1 MARPRSRLTAIAI
14 AVGVAMS
21 ATDCLAAENDPAW
34 TIAPRTIPPPVDV
47 SGPLRSMIAAA
58 RPPDVAGA
66 RASAP
71 RTTADWAELIAKRR
85 QKLGADGLALAKKL
99 SVAVRGDRIEGVAVY
114 HLVPEAVAGGHG
126 HHLFVFLHG
135 GAYVFGSGEEG
146 LLEGVMLAARLKM
159 PVLAIDYRMPP
170 EHPFPA
176 AVDDVLTVYR
186 HLLSGRPARSIAMG
200 GTSAGGGLAM
210 AAVHRF
216 LAVGLEVPGAVYAGS
231 PWADLTKTGDSMHAL
246 EGIDRVLVTYEKV
259 LEGAARLYA
268 GRHALEEPEISPVY
282 GRFTGFPPTYL
293 VTGTRDMFLSDTAR
307 VHRKLRAAGV
317 CADLHVYEGMSHGEY
332 LAPPYDF
339 PESLDIFSGLDAFLG
354 EHLSPDVARPA
365 PAAP

>member
-1 MARPRSRLTAIAI
+1 
-14 AVGVAMS
+14 
-21 ATDCLAAENDPAW
+21 
-34 TIAPRTIPPPVDV
+34 
-47 SGPLRSMIAAA
+47 MIAAA
-58 RPPDVAGA
+58 RPPDVAAARTGA
-66 RASAP
+66 P
-71 RTTADWAELIAKRR
+71 QTTADWVDLIAQRR
-85 QKLGADGLALAKKL
+85 RKLGADGVTLAKKL
-99 SVAVRGDRIEGVAVY
+99 SVAVSGDRIDGVAVY
-114 HLVPEAVAGGHG
+114 RLVPETVAPRHG

-146 LLEGVMLAARLKM
+146 LLEGVMLAARLNM
-159 PVLAIDYRMPP
+159 TVLAIDYRMPP
-170 EHPFPA
+170 EHPYPA

-186 HLLSGRPARSIAMG
+186 RLLADRPARSIAMG
-200 GTSAGGGLAM
+200 GTSAGAGLAM

-216 LAVGLEVPGAVYAGS
+216 LAVGLDVPGAVYAGS

-259 LEGAARLYA
+259 LEGVARLYA
-268 GRHALEEPEISPVY
+268 GGRSLQEPEITPVY
-282 GRFTGFPPTYL
+282 GGFAGFPPTYL

-317 CADLHVYEGMSHGEY
+317 VADLNVYEGMSHGEY

-339 PESLDIFSGLDAFLG
+339 PESLEIFAGLDAFLG
-354 EHLSPDVARPA
+354 EHLSRDVARPA

>member
-1 MARPRSRLTAIAI
+1 MARPTRALQAIMI
-14 AVGVAMS
+14 AVVVATRV
-21 ATDCLAAENDPAW
+21 ATCLAAENDPAW

-71 RTTADWAELIAKRR
+71 KTTADWADLIVKRR
-85 QKLGADGLALAKKL
+85 KKLGADGLALAEKL
-99 SVAVRGDRIEGVAVY
+99 SVAVRGDRIDGVSVY
-114 HLVPEAVAGGHG
+114 HLAPETVAAH
-126 HHLFVFLHG
+126 HRRHLFVFLHG

-146 LLEGVMLAARLKM
+146 LLEGVMLAARLNM
-159 PVLAIDYRMPP
+159 PILAVDYRMPP

-186 HLLSGRPARSIAMG
+186 QLLSSRPARSIAMG
-200 GTSAGGGLAM
+200 GTSAGGGLAL

-216 LAVGLEVPGAVYAGS
+216 LAVGLEVPGGIYAGS

-282 GRFTGFPPTYL
+282 GGFEGFPPTYL

-307 VHRKLRAAGV
+307 VHRKLRSAGV
-317 CADLHVYEGMSHGEY
+317 VADLNVYEGMSHGEY

-339 PESLDIFSGLDAFLG
+339 PESLDIFSGLDAFLS
-354 EHLSPDVARPA
+354 EHLSGQVVQPA
-365 PAAP
+365 SAAQ